1 MSWDGDGLLIVG
13 DQAETYGGQERVF
26 ETLLQHYPAAD
37 AVALQFPAS
46 RHYRGRPPYCS
57 ERVRGLR
64 TPGERRSLLTPL
76 YAARMALAPRTCAEV
91 VLSVT
96 QGGTAVGARTRGAA
110 RHVAYSSGPPSM
122 YGQSELS
129 LADERPLLRPAM
141 RAVLPAL
148 RATYRRLLRRPDRL
162 IANSDYSSE
171 YLRREFGLDTEV
183 IPPPV
188 QTDFFTPA
196 PRERRHWLAVGR
208 LTAQKR
214 FDVVLAAFESL
225 DATLVVAGDGP
236 ARGRLEAAAPPNVRF
251 VGFAHDEPLRE
262 LYRSAHGLICP
273 SLETFGLVMAEAL
286 ACGTPVIA
294 QRAGGAVEFITEGV
308 NGAFLDGVDADG
320 VRSAVAEVEELAPAP
335 DACRESIETY
345 AQARF
350 LERID
355 LVLEAERAL
364 ALS

>member
-26 ETLLQHYPAAD
+26 ETLLQQYPAAD
-37 AVALQFPAS
+37 AVALRFPAS
-46 RHYRGRPPYCS
+46 RPYSGREPHCA

-64 TPGERRSLLTPL
+64 TPGERRSLLMPL
-76 YAARMALAPRTCAEV
+76 YAGRMALARRTRAEV

-96 QGGTAVGARTRGAA
+96 QGGTAAGARTRGPA
-110 RHVAYSSGPPSM
+110 RHVAYSSGPPTI

-129 LADERPLLRPAM
+129 LADERRVLRPAV

-162 IANSDYSSE
+162 ITNSDYSSE
-171 YLRREFGLDTEV
+171 YLQRELGLDTEV
-183 IPPPV
+183 IHPPV
-188 QTDFFTPA
+188 RTDFFTPA
-196 PRERRHWLAVGR
+196 PRERCQWLAVGR
-208 LTAQKR
+208 LTSQKR
-214 FDVVLAAFESL
+214 FDVVLEAFESL

-236 ARGRLEAAAPPNVRF
+236 TRHRLEAAAPPNVSF
-251 VGFAHDEPLRE
+251 IGFADDQPLRE

-294 QRAGGAVEFITEGV
+294 QRAGGALEFIREGV
-308 NGAFLDGVDADG
+308 NGVFLDTVDAEG
-320 VRSAVAEVEELAPAP
+320 VRRALAEVERLAPAP
-335 DACRESIETY
+335 EACRASIEAYT
-345 AQARF
+345 QGRF
-350 LERID
+350 LERIGR
-355 LVLEAERAL
+355 VLEAERAL
-364 ALS
+364 ALR